1 MLINQPIKI
10 ALILTCLLI
19 SAMSKQA
26 WGLELNVLVS
36 GLDEKL
42 TQHVQGHLDVYRA
55 LEDTELTVSRLHRY
69 HRIAEKQIKTALQV
83 YGYYEPTV
91 SSELHQQDEQWMAT
105 YKVTPGVAMN
115 ISNLD
120 IKIIG
125 EGEQDPMLSA
135 YLLKFP
141 LQVGQPVHHPEYD
154 KSRNELLRLA
164 IERGFLDAR
173 MVKRELLIDLTQY
186 TAAITLHL
194 ETGKRYYF
202 GPVHMH
208 QDFMDP
214 EFVNRYIKFK
224 QGEPY
229 SPGKLLQLQ
238 RELSDS
244 GYYRSV
250 EVSPDRENVQ
260 GDQVPVDV
268 RLTARSR
275 NEWRFGLG
283 YATDTG
289 ARGSVQYNKI
299 VGDDGHRFE
308 GRALVAEKKDNIL
321 LAYTIPLQ
329 DPVTEQLGFAIRYTD
344 ETTDSRESLIGGVTT
359 SHTDSWHAWQRVISL
374 NYERERY
381 IIGSEPEE
389 AKDILFPAISL
400 SRVEADDRLR
410 TTKGYR
416 IYGELRGAN
425 ENLWSD
431 TNFGQFRLGLKWIGG
446 ISNHTRLLLRGDFGT
461 TNVADLDKL
470 PASQRFFAG
479 GDNSVRGYAFEE
491 LGPVNAAGEV
501 IGGKHLLVGSVEL
514 EQQFAENW
522 SAAVFYDM
530 GNAINSFGDELFAGA
545 GAGIRWHSPVGPIR
559 FDFAWALD
567 KDQDAFRLHIVIGPD
582 L

>member
-1 MLINQPIKI
+1 MLI
-10 ALILTCLLI
+10 
-19 SAMSKQA
+19 MSKLA

-36 GLDEKL
+36 GLDDKL
-42 TQHVQGHLDVYRA
+42 TKHVQGHLDVYRA
-55 LEDTELTVSRLHRY
+55 QEDKELTVSRLHRY
-69 HRIAEKQIKTALQV
+69 HHIAEQQITTALQV

-91 SSELHQQDEQWMAT
+91 SSELIQQDEQWMAT
-105 YKVTPGVAMN
+105 YRVIPGLAMN
-115 ISNLD
+115 ISSVD
-120 IKIIG
+120 VKIIG
-125 EGEQDPMLSA
+125 EGEQDPVLSA
-135 YLLKFP
+135 YLQKFP
-141 LQVGQPVHHPEYD
+141 LQAGQPVNHPEYD
-154 KSRNELLRLA
+154 ESRNEMLRLA
-164 IERGFLDAR
+164 IEQGFLDAR
-173 MVKRELLIDLTQY
+173 MIKREILIDLKKY
-186 TAAITLHL
+186 TAVINLHL
-194 ETGKRYYF
+194 ESGKRYYF

-208 QDFMDP
+208 QDVMDE
-214 EFVNRYIKFK
+214 EFINRYIKFK

-238 RELSDS
+238 RELSNS

-250 EVSPDRENVQ
+250 EVGPDRENIQ
-260 GDQVPVDV
+260 GDQVPIDV
-268 RLTARSR
+268 RLTARTR

-289 ARGSVQYNKI
+289 ARGSINYNKI
-299 VGDDGHRFE
+299 IGDRGHRFE
-308 GRALVAEKKDNIL
+308 GRALVAEKKDNVL

-329 DPVTEQLGFAIRYTD
+329 DPVIEQLGFAVRYTD
-344 ETTDSRESLIGGVTT
+344 EITNSRQSIISGVTT
-359 SHTDSWHAWQRVISL
+359 SHADSWGDWRRVISL

-381 IIGSEPEE
+381 IIGSEPED
-389 AKDILFPAISL
+389 AKSILFPAISL
-400 SRVEADDRLR
+400 SRVDADDRLR

-416 IYGELRGAN
+416 IYSELRGAN

-431 TNFGQFRLGLKWIGG
+431 TNYGQVRLGLKWVRG
-446 ISNHTRLLLRGDFGT
+446 ITDNTRLLLRGDFGT
-461 TNVADLDKL
+461 TNVADLNKL

-491 LGPVNAAGEV
+491 LGPKNDAGEV

-522 SAAVFYDM
+522 SAAIFYDA
-530 GNAINSFGDELFAGA
+530 GNAINSFGDELAAGA
-545 GAGIRWHSPVGPIR
+545 GVGLRWHSPVGPIR